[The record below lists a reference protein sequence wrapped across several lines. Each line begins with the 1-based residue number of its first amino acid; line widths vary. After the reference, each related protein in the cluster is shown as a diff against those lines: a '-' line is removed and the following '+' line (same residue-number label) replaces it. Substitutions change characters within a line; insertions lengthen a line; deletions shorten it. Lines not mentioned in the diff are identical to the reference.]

1 MKVDFNNLRLK
12 ALKAHDSLIRTL
24 NEHILS
30 EGYTVHV
37 DCDQIASDLEDLR
50 QYIGG
55 IAMVYEEGNDNFKN
69 VFEDHYPEGKSMAV
83 FNPEP
88 DEIDD

>member
-1 MKVDFNNLRLK
+1 MNVDFNNLRIL
-12 ALKAHDSLIRTL
+12 ALKAHDSLVNTL
-24 NEHILS
+24 NQHILS

-37 DCDQIASDLEDLR
+37 DCDQIACDLDELR
-50 QYIGG
+50 QYIGS
-55 IAMVYEEGNDNFKN
+55 IASVYDVNGDFKD
-69 VFEDHYPEGKSMAV
+69 VYSDHYPEGKSMAV